1 MPERSRIYGKSRPVD
16 ATAIHVHHI
25 NPGYEPI
32 RQEIVTRLGQ
42 NAYVPAI
49 SNDIAGGEGKALAQ
63 EIDERDH
70 VGMPPYASYSART
83 IFLHTLAFNEPL
95 RGISP
100 EDLRYS
106 VLSPATD
113 LSFIEQARKKFVA
126 DSAYL
131 DDRPGAE
138 TRMRFLAEANLRQ
151 IIRREERHVDAG
163 EARAQLDDRIKKIF
177 GGNRTF
183 DMIPFVSG
191 PFDVPDEVGDGRPKL
206 ALLHY
211 DALTV
216 GASVDVV
223 PEIIASIYERKGAE
237 GKALRS
243 LRNHVVFLVPDD
255 AHKDEMQRRMRERLA
270 LQELQKPERLLDL
283 AEHQQEKLRE
293 LERKSEQDV
302 AIAIQLCYRHL
313 LYPSRNRVQGSA
325 VDLAHSALDMH
336 SVSQKP
342 GAGQEEIVRALR
354 DQGKLRLSEDEP
366 DSPAYIR
373 DRTALKRGEL
383 TTYALR
389 DEFRRDPAL
398 PILIGDDIFRRGVL
412 RGVDSGEYVYRRGE
426 LLFGPGD
433 PTVSIDIDEQSVV
446 FTMVFARNHGIWPRP
461 EPKQEPPPAKVEGDG
476 GGATPPHPP
485 GKETP
490 PSQVEP
496 VSGTFKGEGVLREA
510 LVKVWEQA
518 RSKKVEAL
526 SSLEIRMFEASDGFR
541 LLGAV
546 GAVAGAEKTVTMEGG
561 YETRDSGCYE
571 MKFRGPVGD
580 AQPIREFL
588 EPQLR
593 DAETTELQIRF
604 RLAFGDGLP
613 LGGDAPEKLTDR
625 LGRFAGGAAYVSA
638 TAEAKGQ

>member
-1 MPERSRIYGKSRPVD
+1 
-16 ATAIHVHHI
+16 
-25 NPGYEPI
+25 
-32 RQEIVTRLGQ
+32 
-42 NAYVPAI
+42 
-49 SNDIAGGEGKALAQ
+49 
-63 EIDERDH
+63 
-70 VGMPPYASYSART
+70 
-83 IFLHTLAFNEPL
+83 
-95 RGISP
+95 
-100 EDLRYS
+100 
-106 VLSPATD
+106 
-113 LSFIEQARKKFVA
+113 
-126 DSAYL
+126 
-131 DDRPGAE
+131 
-138 TRMRFLAEANLRQ
+138 
-151 IIRREERHVDAG
+151 
-163 EARAQLDDRIKKIF
+163 
-177 GGNRTF
+177 
-183 DMIPFVSG
+183 
-191 PFDVPDEVGDGRPKL
+191 
-206 ALLHY
+206 
-211 DALTV
+211 
-216 GASVDVV
+216 
-223 PEIIASIYERKGAE
+223 
-237 GKALRS
+237 
-243 LRNHVVFLVPDD
+243 
-255 AHKDEMQRRMRERLA
+255 MRERLA

-283 AEHQQEKLRE
+283 AEHQQEKVRE

-433 PTVSIDIDEQSVV
+433 PITTIEIDEQSVV

-461 EPKQEPPPAKVEGDG
+461 EPKQEPPTAKVEENG

-490 PSQVEP
+490 PAQVEP

-518 RSKKVEAL
+518 RSKKVEVL

-571 MKFRGPVGD
+571 MKFRGTVGD